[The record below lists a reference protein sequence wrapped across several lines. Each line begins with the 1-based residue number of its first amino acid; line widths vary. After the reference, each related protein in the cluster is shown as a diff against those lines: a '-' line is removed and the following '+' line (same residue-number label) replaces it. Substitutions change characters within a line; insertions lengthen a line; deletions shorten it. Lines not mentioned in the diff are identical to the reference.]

1 MLEKEGD
8 VKNKALAVRFRP
20 PFWHFGASND
30 VWQRSFRRLAK
41 SKNAPPRPGLPTS

>member
-8 VKNKALAVRFRP
+8 VKNKALAVKFRP

-30 VWQRSFRRLAK
+30 V
-41 SKNAPPRPGLPTS
+41 